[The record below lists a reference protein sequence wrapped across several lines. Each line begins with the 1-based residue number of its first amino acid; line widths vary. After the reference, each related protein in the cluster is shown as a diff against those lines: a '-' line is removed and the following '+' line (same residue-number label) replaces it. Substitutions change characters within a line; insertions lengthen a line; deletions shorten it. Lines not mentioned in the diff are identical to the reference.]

1 MMINLYDPTEH
12 LANLLFYKSR
22 NPRGKQ
28 EQLQIV
34 FDFDQCVKTK
44 GAKISQS
51 CIRKNST
58 FIYLLKIAK
67 LQFHFIIL
75 YS

>member
-1 MMINLYDPTEH
+1 MINLYVTTEH
-12 LANLLFYKSR
+12 LAILLFYKSK

-28 EQLQIV
+28 EQLQTM
-34 FDFDQCVKTK
+34 FDFDQCAKTK

-58 FIYLLKIAK
+58 LIYLLKITE
-67 LQFHFIIL
+67 LQFYFIIL